1 VLPLLKANRKAA
13 NLPIH
18 FFDMTTP
25 FECNVRRA
33 DYSLMVACVGDH
45 SAVDRTKLPVVAMM
59 RARRDGR

>member
-18 FFDMTTP
+18 FFDMTPP

-45 SAVDRTKLPVVAMM
+45 SAVDRTKLRVS
-59 RARRDGR
+59 